1 MFERE
6 HHRCIALVLQS
17 LRAEVLAAHRCWFGG
32 GTAMAVRYGEYR
44 ESLDIDFLV
53 SDLAGYRALRQALS
67 AAGSLVPITREGL
80 VLAPSRELRADQYGL
95 RTQLRVGERQIK
107 FEIVFEARLALD
119 APAPGDAVCG
129 IATLTAVDLAA
140 ETLLANA
147 DRWADDGVFSRDL
160 IDLAMHPGPLA
171 TMRAA
176 CAKAE
181 GAYGADVRRAL
192 AAAIEALRQ
201 REGRLEACMRA
212 MAITGVSRA
221 QLWQRIRR
229 LERWLAPA

>member
-32 GTAMAVRYGEYR
+32 GTAMALRHGEYR

-53 SDLAGYRALRQALS
+53 SDLAGYRALRQGLS
-67 AAGSLVPITREGL
+67 ASGSLAPITREGL
-80 VLAPSRELRADQYGL
+80 VLEPSRELRADQYGL

-119 APAPGDAVCG
+119 APARGDAVCG

-140 ETLLANA
+140 EKLLANA

-181 GAYGADVRRAL
+181 GAYGGDVRRAL
-192 AAAIEALRQ
+192 GAAIEALRQ

>member
-1 MFERE
+1 
-6 HHRCIALVLQS
+6 VD
-17 LRAEVLAAHRCWFGG
+17 V
-32 GTAMAVRYGEYR
+32 
-44 ESLDIDFLV
+44 DFLV
-53 SDLAGYRALRQALS
+53 SRLEGY
-67 AAGSLVPITREGL
+67 
-80 VLAPSRELRADQYGL
+80 RELRQRLSGSAGIGVILKPGEHLAQLREVRVDQYGI
-95 RTQLRVGERQIK
+95 RTLLQMDGAPIK
-107 FEIVFEARLALD
+107 FEIVLEGRIELE
-119 APAPGDAVCG
+119 PPGPDDRICG
-129 IATLTAVDLAA
+129 VATLTPMDMA
-140 ETLLANA
+140 TSKLLANA
-147 DRWADDGVFSRDL
+147 DRWRDDAVFSRDL

-171 TMRAA
+171 TIRAA

-192 AAAIEALRQ
+192 AAAIEALRR